1 MSYSYSAEGG
11 TRTRIRP
18 FECEY
23 EYHFIEYE
31 KAANSATSKLTLRV
45 VIDGESA
52 TLKLPSGGRLKTR
65 RIPRPARVVTVRRYT
80 HRRAVQAMLENSGQQ
95 GLR

>member
-18 FECEY
+18 FEYEY

-31 KAANSATSKLTLRV
+31 YEKTSNSATSKLTRRV

-52 TLKLPSGGRLKTR
+52 TSKLALSALPIRTALKFSSLSVSRLLP
-65 RIPRPARVVTVRRYT
+65 
-80 HRRAVQAMLENSGQQ
+80 
-95 GLR
+95 